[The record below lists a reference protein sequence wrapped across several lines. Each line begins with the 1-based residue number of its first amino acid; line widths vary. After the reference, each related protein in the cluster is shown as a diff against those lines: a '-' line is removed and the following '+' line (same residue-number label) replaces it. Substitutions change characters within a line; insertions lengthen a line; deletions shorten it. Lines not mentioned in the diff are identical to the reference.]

1 LVGAHESEGRGEVNR
16 SHGFVQ
22 AIVGFDEVLA
32 THGGALVGES
42 LAELKEA
49 ALAGASGLVAKFGV
63 ADLGEMNE
71 AGEFFGDLVA
81 IEFLERE

>member
-1 LVGAHESEGRGEVNR
+1 LVGGHQSEGRSEVNR
-16 SHGFVQ
+16 SHGFVE
-22 AIVGFDEVLA
+22 AVVGFDEVLA
-32 THGGALVGES
+32 THGCALIGES

-49 ALAGASGLVAKFGV
+49 ALAGASGLVAKLGI